1 MDSDDSDSE
10 LDIETSTTPD
20 PLNDDRGS
28 TDGRKEVKRDL
39 SSPVASESSS
49 GGGGGGIGGVGIGGL
64 SAVAAA
70 AAAAASSAAP
80 PMMTSSI
87 TNFTPRMVVGG
98 HHNPAAAAAAAS
110 AAMAAAAAASGGT
123 DYASLAAKNWLK
135 AGGATD
141 PSLHSFFMPFSAAA
155 AAAAAHHLPFPH
167 HFNSQASLFH
177 VKDSVWLSDPPL
189 PIIIIIIIIIYY
201 IRAYPLLIL
210 FFISLP
216 LSPPP
221 CTPPWECWNM
231 LLLTT
236 NNTSKY
242 VKQTY
247 KFPKYEGLKKELQSI
262 YINKNLPKSLKKD
275 KKILIS
281 NTTCRLKMMLL
292 LITYIL

>member
-1 MDSDDSDSE
+1 MFTFFYYFRNYQYGGNENHKNVKDLLRMESDDSDSE

-49 GGGGGGIGGVGIGGL
+49 GGGGGIGGGGISGL

-70 AAAAASSAAP
+70 AAAAVSSAAP
-80 PMMTSSI
+80 PMTSSI
-87 TNFTPRMVVGG
+87 TNFTPRMVIGG

-110 AAMAAAAAASGGT
+110 AAMAAAAAATGAGA

-177 VKDSVWLSDPPL
+177 VKDSV
-189 PIIIIIIIIIYY
+189 
-201 IRAYPLLIL
+201 
-210 FFISLP
+210 
-216 LSPPP
+216 
-221 CTPPWECWNM
+221 
-231 LLLTT
+231 
-236 NNTSKY
+236 
-242 VKQTY
+242 
-247 KFPKYEGLKKELQSI
+247 
-262 YINKNLPKSLKKD
+262 
-275 KKILIS
+275 
-281 NTTCRLKMMLL
+281 
-292 LITYIL
+292 